1 MATFPDGQSPVTN
14 MFLWQPQSAAF
25 YAPCVDGDYDM
36 QIIGH
41 EFGHMIENRLIGK
54 GAGRNEHHAGA
65 MGESY
70 GDLFGMEYVNE
81 HGFVPVND
89 ENRYSVGA
97 YATGNKQRAIRNYGM
112 NFPSSGDAPRPS
124 AHPTVNPLNFSDMGY
139 DLTGPQV
146 HADGEIFS
154 ATNFEIR
161 QALNAKYDAAFPS
174 SNTTLQARCANGEIP
189 PDLCPGNRRWVQ
201 LIFDSMLLMPI
212 APSMLDAR
220 DAMLAADTMRFG
232 GANQG
237 ELWLAFAHRGMGKDA
252 SSTNTDENTDNDPT
266 PSFESPLHGSNVVT
280 FDVTTRE
287 GGNTAIAK
295 ARIYVGHFEAGVSP
309 IADTDPATAG
319 ANLDETA
326 GFVEGV
332 YEMTVH
338 APGYGHVRF
347 QLDLKGGGARTIHI
361 RMPTNY
367 ASKAQGASASGDVNL
382 QNACFGPPTI
392 PAPECTRET
401 DADRQAS
408 LDALIDDTE
417 STMWERME
425 AVDAAPGANGPV
437 DVDGTT
443 VTVDLAGTGAVR
455 VNRVQVSSMLK
466 PFIRELEVAGPDV
479 LFGPNRFTALRAFD
493 IAACNAASGADCS
506 SDSGY
511 VPVYSSPADAF
522 PSGPPRP
529 VSPEMLIRSFDIPE
543 TSATHLRLI
552 VRSTQCTGEPAF
564 QGDQDSAPANPD
576 CDAVAQRANLPAF
589 VAGTNKAGVR
599 AAEFQ
604 AFTTTPVVT
613 GPTPVVTP
621 PAPQPAPPP
630 APPPASPPP
639 PPAPQPTPPPTTRR
653 PVQVARCT
661 VPKATGRK
669 LAAARKAIAARR
681 CRVGKVRGVF
691 SRTKKGVVL
700 RQSMRAGRRVRVGT
714 RVNLVVSRG
723 VRSRVAGLRAGSP
736 RFTG

>member
-1 MATFPDGQSPVTN
+1 
-14 MFLWQPQSAAF
+14 
-25 YAPCVDGDYDM
+25 
-36 QIIGH
+36 
-41 EFGHMIENRLIGK
+41 
-54 GAGRNEHHAGA
+54 
-65 MGESY
+65 
-70 GDLFGMEYVNE
+70 
-81 HGFVPVND
+81 
-89 ENRYSVGA
+89 
-97 YATGNKQRAIRNYGM
+97 
-112 NFPSSGDAPRPS
+112 
-124 AHPTVNPLNFSDMGY
+124 
-139 DLTGPQV
+139 
-146 HADGEIFS
+146 
-154 ATNFEIR
+154 
-161 QALNAKYDAAFPS
+161 
-174 SNTTLQARCANGEIP
+174 
-189 PDLCPGNRRWVQ
+189 
-201 LIFDSMLLMPI
+201 
-212 APSMLDAR
+212 
-220 DAMLAADTMRFG
+220 
-232 GANQG
+232 
-237 ELWLAFAHRGMGKDA
+237 MGKDA

-700 RQSMRAGRRVRVGT
+700 RQSVRVGRRVRVGT